1 MKLPEYQ
8 KHNLDAFAWT
18 QLVHDRA
25 FHADIYVL
33 NTHSTLKHFTLHQ
46 AKYLHRIF
54 NNIDHEVNLLALA
67 DMFIILTATQTATKA
82 KLSDLLEGVS
92 LPAGHIQDNYSLLM
106 LLINGVSLSAKV
118 CEGLDHVE
126 KQDYHANLKCALGDI
141 AEAIW
146 QLCNWGEDK
155 TKHISIEMLIRMAK
169 ARLLQVEIGSPQF
182 IELKRETFDSFN
194 EWNTW
199 FNMHVNSP
207 LIRYLRDIHA
217 GKYHWVDEDIV
228 DKNSAL
234 NTILASPYKAYAIRS
249 GYAQQDLEGI
259 VTLTQLGLR
268 FIGLEGNCVSD

>member
-1 MKLPEYQ
+1 MKLSENQ
-8 KHNLDAFAWT
+8 KQNLDAFAWT

-25 FHADIYVL
+25 FHADIFVL

-46 AKYLHRIF
+46 AKYLQRIF

-67 DMFIILTATQTATKA
+67 DMFIILTATQTATKN
-82 KLSDLLEGVS
+82 KLSDLFEGVS
-92 LPAGHIQDNYSLLM
+92 LPAGHIQDNYNLLM

-146 QLCNWGEDK
+146 QLCNWGED
-155 TKHISIEMLIRMAK
+155 TSKHISLEMLIRMAK

-182 IELKRETFDSFN
+182 IELKRETFDSSKA
-194 EWNTW
+194 WNAW
-199 FNMHVNSP
+199 FSMQVISP
-207 LIRYLRDIHA
+207 VIRYLRDIHA

-228 DKNSAL
+228 DKNGAL
-234 NTILASPYKAYAIRS
+234 NTILVSPYKAYAIRT
-249 GYAQQDLEGI
+249 GYVEQALDGVI
-259 VTLTQLGLR
+259 TLTKLGR
-268 FIGLEGNCVSD
+268 QFIGVESSE

>member
-1 MKLPEYQ
+1 MKLSENQ
-8 KHNLDAFAWT
+8 KQNLDAFAWT

-25 FHADIYVL
+25 FHADIFVL

-46 AKYLHRIF
+46 AKYLQRIF

-67 DMFIILTATQTATKA
+67 DMFIILTATQTATKN
-82 KLSDLLEGVS
+82 KLSDLFEGVS
-92 LPAGHIQDNYSLLM
+92 LPAGHIQDNYNLLM

-146 QLCNWGEDK
+146 QLCNWGED
-155 TKHISIEMLIRMAK
+155 TSKHISLEMLIRMAK

-182 IELKRETFDSFN
+182 IELKRETFDSSKA
-194 EWNTW
+194 WNAW
-199 FNMHVNSP
+199 FSMQVISP
-207 LIRYLRDIHA
+207 VIRYLRDIHV

-228 DKNSAL
+228 DKNGAL
-234 NTILASPYKAYAIRS
+234 NTILVSPYKAYAIRT
-249 GYAQQDLEGI
+249 GYVEQALDGVI
-259 VTLTQLGLR
+259 TLTKLGR
-268 FIGLEGNCVSD
+268 QFIGVESSE

>member
-1 MKLPEYQ
+1 MKLSENQ
-8 KHNLDAFAWT
+8 KQNLDAFAWT

-25 FHADIYVL
+25 FHADIFVL

-46 AKYLHRIF
+46 AKYLQRIF

-67 DMFIILTATQTATKA
+67 DMFIILTATQTATKN
-82 KLSDLLEGVS
+82 KLSDLFEGVS
-92 LPAGHIQDNYSLLM
+92 LPAGHIQDNYNLLM

-146 QLCNWGEDK
+146 QLCNWGED
-155 TKHISIEMLIRMAK
+155 TSKHISLEMLNRMAK

-182 IELKRETFDSFN
+182 IELKRETFDSSKA
-194 EWNTW
+194 WNAW
-199 FNMHVNSP
+199 FSMQVISP
-207 LIRYLRDIHA
+207 VIRYLRDIHA

-228 DKNSAL
+228 DKNGAL
-234 NTILASPYKAYAIRS
+234 NTILVSPYKAYAIRT
-249 GYAQQDLEGI
+249 GYVEQALDGVI
-259 VTLTQLGLR
+259 TLTKLGR
-268 FIGLEGNCVSD
+268 QFIGVESSE

>member
-1 MKLPEYQ
+1 MKLSENQ
-8 KHNLDAFAWT
+8 KQNLDAFAWT

-54 NNIDHEVNLLALA
+54 NTLDDGVNLLALA

-82 KLSDLLEGVS
+82 KLSDLFVGVS
-92 LPAGHIQDNYSLLM
+92 LPAGHIQDNYNLLM

-146 QLCNWGEDK
+146 QLCNWGEDI

-182 IELKRETFDSFN
+182 IELKRETFDSN
-194 EWNTW
+194 KAWNAW
-199 FNMHVNSP
+199 FSMQVISP

-217 GKYHWVDEDIV
+217 GKYHWVDEDIA
-228 DKNSAL
+228 DKNGAL
-234 NTILASPYKAYAIRS
+234 NTILASPYKAYAIRV
-249 GYAQQDLEGI
+249 GYVEQALDGVI
-259 VTLTQLGLR
+259 TLTKLGR
-268 FIGLEGNCVSD
+268 QFISVESSE